1 MDPEQR
7 RAAAAAACRAY
18 VKRKTRFGRS
28 LIATM
33 ALVCLGMSMVALD
46 SAGLLVG
53 GKHAIAQVLRVGP
66 GECPE
71 RSTGCEDRTASIRFS
86 ADARDVRTN
95 VSVPKPGPETGTRL
109 EIVYRRGDPR
119 EASLP
124 GSLQRDLV
132 RGGVIAVLAALGAL
146 GGILWIRGA
155 RRRAARLHTL
165 MLEGAPR
172 PAQMTG
178 FGIWTVAVRDA
189 TTGENRLVKTYV
201 RVKRSPPLPVQLI
214 GAMTDDA
221 SFVIETD
228 DQFLIPA
235 GYPSED

>member
-71 RSTGCEDRTASIRFS
+71 RSTGCEDRTACIRFS

-172 PAQMTG
+172 PCANDG
-178 FGIWTVAVRDA
+178 VRHMD
-189 TTGENRLVKTYV
+189 GRCPRCHDRRE
-201 RVKRSPPLPVQLI
+201 
-214 GAMTDDA
+214 
-221 SFVIETD
+221 
-228 DQFLIPA
+228 PA
-235 GYPSED
+235 REDLRPSEALAASARAADRRHDGRCLLRHRDR